1 MLKKILTTLLI
12 VPMFMIAACNHDN
25 DNDKKQPKIPI
36 DPVIYPEEVVQPKI
50 PIDPVVITVDP
61 VNIIPI
67 DPVVYPEE
75 IVRLNIPIDPV
86 IYPED

>member
-25 DNDKKQPKIPI
+25 DYKKQPK
-36 DPVIYPEEVVQPKI
+36 V
-50 PIDPVVITVDP
+50 PIDPVVITIDP

-86 IYPED
+86 IYTED

>member
-25 DNDKKQPKIPI
+25 DNDKK
-36 DPVIYPEEVVQPKI
+36 QPKI

>member
-12 VPMFMIAACNHDN
+12 VPMFMIAACNHD

-36 DPVIYPEEVVQPKI
+36 DPVIYPEEVMQPKI

>member
-1 MLKKILTTLLI
+1 
-12 VPMFMIAACNHDN
+12 
-25 DNDKKQPKIPI
+25 
-36 DPVIYPEEVVQPKI
+36 VIYPEEVVQPKI